1 MLQDIF
7 LIRGKFSKYQSTFYM
22 AYAIIYQGYCKL
34 IVIYFDRFQYN
45 ESFSADFEVKVGLYK
60 TIEKMFPSIETRI
73 KIDQQMEKFK
83 RGEGLF
89 GMNMAIATRDKK
101 QLGML

>member
-1 MLQDIF
+1 M
-7 LIRGKFSKYQSTFYM
+7 
-22 AYAIIYQGYCKL
+22 
-34 IVIYFDRFQYN
+34 
-45 ESFSADFEVKVGLYK
+45 KVGLYK

-101 QLGML
+101 QPGML